1 MDCNRREFG
10 TAMLGAFAAA
20 ASGLA
25 APAATPNIVMI
36 YMDDMGYGDPGCY
49 GGGIRTPNIDRMAA
63 EGMRFTACDSAN
75 PLCSPSRASLLTG
88 RYPTRVGV
96 PRVFNPKST
105 DGLSTDE
112 TTLADVLK
120 ARRYATTC
128 IGKWHLGSR
137 PQYLPTARGFDH
149 YFGIPYSND
158 MNPRV
163 MMRDTEVIENEA
175 PLETLTPRYT
185 QEAVKFIEASRA
197 NPFFLYLPH
206 SYPHVPLGASTRFR
220 GKSPLG
226 IYGDVVEELDWS
238 VGEVLAALRRNGLD
252 RRTLVL
258 LSSDNGPWYQGS
270 PGKMRGRK
278 GMNWEGG
285 VREPFI
291 ARWTGRIPAG
301 RVCDAAISMMD
312 VFPTVA
318 RLCGASLPSKPLDG
332 IDIWPLLAGEKPD
345 IERRTLL
352 YFQNIYLECGRLKNW
367 KLHVTRSNTVKWS
380 PAPPGGVVQMMLASP
395 ELYNLALDP
404 DESYDLADEHPDIV
418 KRIYGEMEAA
428 VATFPP
434 AIQKAWAETKAR
446 KSAPVETG
454 SVPQEK

>member
-10 TAMLGAFAAA
+10 KTLLGAMGAAA
-20 ASGLA
+20 AGFGAES
-25 APAATPNIVMI
+25 PSPNIVLI

-96 PRVFNPKST
+96 PRVFNAKSV
-105 DGLSTDE
+105 DGLNTDE
-112 TTLADVLK
+112 RTLADILK
-120 ARRYATTC
+120 ARQYATIC
-128 IGKWHLGSR
+128 IGKWHLGTK

-185 QEAVKFIEASRA
+185 QEAVKFIESSREK
-197 NPFFLYLPH
+197 PFFLYLPH
-206 SYPHVPLGASTRFR
+206 SYPHVPLGASGRFR

-238 VGEVLAALRRNGLD
+238 VGEVLTTLRRNGLD
-252 RRTLVL
+252 KKTLVV

-285 VREPFI
+285 VREPFLT
-291 ARWTGRIPAG
+291 RWPGRIPAG
-301 RVCDAAISMMD
+301 RVCNAAISMMD

-318 RLCGASLPSKPLDG
+318 RVCGASLPAKLLDG
-332 IDIWPLLAGEKPD
+332 IDIWPLMTGEKTD
-345 IERRTLL
+345 LERRTLL
-352 YFQNIYLECGRLKNW
+352 YFQNVDLECGRWRNW
-367 KLHVTRSNTVKWS
+367 KLHVSRSNTVKWS
-380 PAPPGGVVQMMLASP
+380 PAPPGGVVQMLLAKP
-395 ELYNLALDP
+395 ELYDLSLDP
-404 DESYDLADEHPDIV
+404 DESYDVADEHPDIV
-418 KRIYGEMEAA
+418 KRMYGEMEAA
-428 VATFPP
+428 MTTFPEP
-434 AIQKAWAETKAR
+434 IQKVWAETKAR
-446 KSAPVETG
+446 KSVPVETG
-454 SVPQEK
+454 NVPRER